1 MSILCPE
8 CNSPISDGVS
18 TCPNCGFPL
27 AEGETKQLKAEAVE
41 EFEASPATV
50 ANDGDDNGDDKIE
63 GASLDVPALS
73 DGGAA
78 SSGQPE
84 SNSATEEKPVGF
96 CPKCGNPVN
105 ADQAYCGNC
114 GFKLIE
120 KRQTAD
126 EHKHLKKDT
135 SLKVPKLPKG
145 ALKIALAACV
155 VAIVAIFVVP
165 ALTVSTDDLLL
176 KGDFEGAYAKA
187 SGDKAK
193 ADVLALNHIATLCPD
208 VVDSLKD
215 GDSFELRQ
223 AWFDP
228 SECEIVL
235 KVSGA
240 NSMGGTVSNYWYYTL
255 DEDEGTFSL
264 YTTVSDLEEEEIYE
278 YADEWDEKLEKALNN
293 VAKGDIGEIISD
305 DELELPKGHIKAINA
320 LFEEDKLDDVALID
334 AATKLAPK
342 GETDA

>member
-1 MSILCPE
+1 MSHLCPE
-8 CNSPISDGVS
+8 CNLPVSDDDS

-27 AEGETKQLKAEAVE
+27 AASEVRPN
-41 EFEASPATV
+41 EASDIEDAKSEPLAV
-50 ANDGDDNGDDKIE
+50 SIDEIGFDESGGPDDAAGSK
-63 GASLDVPALS
+63 
-73 DGGAA
+73 GAA
-78 SSGQPE
+78 ESGDQPE
-84 SNSATEEKPVGF
+84 KKPAGF
-96 CPKCGNPVN
+96 CPKCGKPVD
-105 ADQAYCGNC
+105 AGQVFCGSC
-114 GFKLIE
+114 GFKLAE
-120 KRQTAD
+120 KQHVAD
-126 EHKHLKKDT
+126 EHKHLKKGA
-135 SLKVPKLPKG
+135 SLKAPKLPKG
-145 ALKIALAACV
+145 ALKVALAVCA
-155 VAIVAIFVVP
+155 VALVALFVVP
-165 ALTVSTDDLLL
+165 ALTVSTDDLLMR
-176 KGDFEGAYAKA
+176 GDFEGAYSKA

-240 NSMGGTVSNYWYYTL
+240 NSMGGTVSNYWYYTF

-264 YTTVSDLEEEEIYE
+264 YTTVSDLEEEEICE

>member
-1 MSILCPE
+1 M
-8 CNSPISDGVS
+8 
-18 TCPNCGFPL
+18 
-27 AEGETKQLKAEAVE
+27 AEKQHV
-41 EFEASPATV
+41 
-50 ANDGDDNGDDKIE
+50 
-63 GASLDVPALS
+63 
-73 DGGAA
+73 
-78 SSGQPE
+78 
-84 SNSATEEKPVGF
+84 
-96 CPKCGNPVN
+96 
-105 ADQAYCGNC
+105 
-114 GFKLIE
+114 
-120 KRQTAD
+120 AD
-126 EHKHLKKDT
+126 EHKHLKKGA
-135 SLKVPKLPKG
+135 SLKAPKLPKG
-145 ALKIALAACV
+145 ALKAALAVCA
-155 VAIVAIFVVP
+155 VALVALFVVP
-165 ALTVSTDDLLL
+165 AFTVSTDDLLMR
-176 KGDFEGAYAKA
+176 GDFEGAYSKA

-193 ADVLALNHIATLCPD
+193 ADVLALNHVATLCPD

-240 NSMGGTVSNYWYYTL
+240 NSMGGTVSNYWYYTF

-293 VAKGDIGEIISD
+293 VARGDIGEIISD